1 MTDKSKAHLAL
12 LGANLFYGA
21 GFSIAKS
28 IMPSLIEP
36 QGFILIRVSVTCILF
51 WLSYFLGK
59 EFRTTIAKE
68 DWIRLIAC
76 AALGVATNQLLFFMG
91 LNYTS
96 PIHASLIML
105 STPVLV
111 TLLAAYLIAEKLTT
125 QKISGLLLAII
136 GAVILVSARSAE
148 KSATNIALG
157 DLYIFLNACAYAFYL
172 VLVKPLMQKYRP
184 IIVIRWLFLI
194 GFFIVLPFGA
204 MQFSVIPWTA
214 FTYKSWAALAFIV
227 ICVTFFTYLW
237 NIYAL
242 RVLNASVAGAYI
254 YLQPIFAAIISVLVM
269 EEHVTWQKT
278 IAAIFIF
285 TGVIL
290 ATRSFKKSALAKA
303 DS

>member
-1 MTDKSKAHLAL
+1 
-12 LGANLFYGA
+12 
-21 GFSIAKS
+21 
-28 IMPSLIEP
+28 
-36 QGFILIRVSVTCILF
+36 
-51 WLSYFLGK
+51 
-59 EFRTTIAKE
+59 
-68 DWIRLIAC
+68 
-76 AALGVATNQLLFFMG
+76 
-91 LNYTS
+91 
-96 PIHASLIML
+96 
-105 STPVLV
+105 
-111 TLLAAYLIAEKLTT
+111 
-125 QKISGLLLAII
+125 
-136 GAVILVSARSAE
+136 
-148 KSATNIALG
+148 
-157 DLYIFLNACAYAFYL
+157 
-172 VLVKPLMQKYRP
+172 MQKYRP

-269 EEHVTWQKT
+269 GEHVTWQKT

-285 TGVIL
+285 TGVIS